1 MPYLLLAQTVNE
13 ACGVDP
19 TAVCS
24 LVFDLTGS
32 TEAALISD
40 FAARPLKAGLILLV
54 AWLINRMV
62 RRWLEGAVE
71 GWVERRAAAAA
82 KARED
87 TAEISGRGTGLRE
100 VALKRA
106 RTVVEQHERS
116 SQRARTLGALL
127 RSIASTSIYGLAV
140 MMALAEFDVDLGPL
154 IAGAGIVGVALG
166 FGSQSLVKDF
176 LSGMFMLLEDQYG
189 VGDVIDAGDTVGVV
203 EEVKLRT
210 TQVRD
215 INGTLWHIP
224 NGEIRR
230 VANMSQDWGQVVLD
244 MEVAYDTDIR
254 AAMALLKEVADGV
267 WHEQLP
273 NATIIEEPAIAGV
286 QAFGDNAIAIRLMA
300 KTEPGE
306 QFATARELRGRLKE
320 AFDDAGIEIPF
331 PQRTVW
337 VRNDPADDQ
346 SVREPGHPARRLSGL
361 SAIEEAED
369 LDDPDL

>member
-1 MPYLLLAQTVNE
+1 MPYSLLAQAVND

-32 TEAALISD
+32 TEAARISD
-40 FAARPLKAGLILLV
+40 IAARPLKAGLILLV
-54 AWLINRMV
+54 AWWVNRMV

-71 GWVERRAAAAA
+71 GWVERQSAAAA
-82 KARED
+82 KAEEE
-87 TAEISGRGTGLRE
+87 TGEASGRGGGIRE

-106 RTVVEQHERS
+106 RLVVEQHERS

-127 RSIASTSIYGLAV
+127 RSIASVSIYGLAV

-176 LSGMFMLLEDQYG
+176 LSGIFMLLEDQYG
-189 VGDVIDAGDTVGVV
+189 VGDVIDAGETVGVV

-215 INGTLWHIP
+215 IYGTLWHIP

-244 MEVAYDTDIR
+244 MEVAYDTDIGT
-254 AAMALLKEVADGV
+254 AVAVIKEVADGV
-267 WHEQLP
+267 WRDQLP
-273 NATIIEEPAIAGV
+273 NATITEEPAIAGV
-286 QAFGDNAIAIRLMA
+286 QAFGDNAIAIRLIA

-320 AFDDAGIEIPF
+320 AFDEAGIEIPF

-337 VRNDPADDQ
+337 MKSDPPAHRPV
-346 SVREPGHPARRLSGL
+346 SRPGPPVQHGSGL
-361 SAIEEAED
+361 SAIGETGD
-369 LDDPDL
+369 LNDPVL